1 MNKSIISLATL
12 NPSKLIFII
21 EMFGFKKKRRNRLLN
36 SIFPDEWKEIV
47 TDNVPYVSALPGDQ
61 KTKLEGLI
69 SLLIDEKPFEGC
81 GGLQITD
88 EIKITIAAQAGILLL
103 NDPKDYFPTLRS
115 ILVYPHFYFAKVKN
129 PQPDGTVI
137 EGYQGRI
144 GESWSRGH
152 VVLSW
157 KDVLDGSGDMHDGRN
172 VVFHEFAHLLDYENN
187 VTSLPVQS
195 DSSSV
200 SATVAEQYHRFLSE
214 IEHGKLSILDL
225 YAATN
230 IKEFFAVSTEFFF
243 EHPAG
248 LKADY
253 PKVYQTLK
261 EFYQQDPIT
270 YFDYKL
276 SSK

>member
-1 MNKSIISLATL
+1 MN
-12 NPSKLIFII
+12 
-21 EMFGFKKKRRNRLLN
+21 
-36 SIFPDEWKEIV
+36 
-47 TDNVPYVSALPGDQ
+47 NVPYVAAFPHPQ
-61 KTKLEGLI
+61 KNRLEGLV

-81 GGLQITD
+81 GGLNITD
-88 EIKITIAAQAGILLL
+88 EIKVTVAAQASVLLL

-152 VVLSW
+152 IILSW
-157 KDVLDGSGDMHDGRN
+157 KDVLAGSGDMHDGRN

-187 VTSLPVQS
+187 VTSTPIKPDPAS
-195 DSSSV
+195 IS
-200 SATVAEQYHRFLSE
+200 TVITSQYHRFLSE
-214 IEHGKLSILDL
+214 IDNGKLSILDL

-230 IKEFFAVSTEFFF
+230 IKEFFAVGTEYFF
-243 EHPAG
+243 EQPAG
-248 LKADY
+248 LKSNY
-253 PKVYQTLK
+253 PELYHALQQ
-261 EFYQQDPIT
+261 FYQQDPIT

-276 SSK
+276 VHDDQ